1 MAEFLSHKRSY
12 HILIDGRLA
21 AFLPIRISISYANG
35 MSDELARRGPARL
48 LPRRNYMA
56 FPRELRHAIPDLH
69 AGRALELDSINGQSC
84 NTFLFGPL
92 VRLKMLVKETGKLSG
107 QFVVRMDLQPDAAR
121 ELASQ
126 LNKLA
131 DAVEQLQPSAVD
143 PS

>member
-1 MAEFLSHKRSY
+1 
-12 HILIDGRLA
+12 
-21 AFLPIRISISYANG
+21 
-35 MSDELARRGPARL
+35 
-48 LPRRNYMA
+48 MA

-69 AGRALELDSINGQSC
+69 AGRALEFDSINGQSC
-84 NTFLFGPL
+84 NTLLFGPL

-107 QFVVRMDLQPDAAR
+107 QFVVRMDHQPEAAR